1 MGITITKDLLN
12 PQTNLQEEID
22 DKKDESKQ
30 QGVVVNSYNMSFQP
44 DRTFFDS
51 MNFTNIYTDPMY
63 KYTKYDV
70 TPTRFIDWDETR
82 AQNQSTGEQ
91 WLNGLTK
98 AGVTTLGAIAENTL
112 GVLFGL
118 GELVTGGAYYD
129 NWIGHKIDGANEWM
143 REAMPNYMTQAER
156 EYTTGQKLGTANFWA
171 DTVANGFGYSLGSI
185 ATMALTGGVGL
196 LTRGASLV
204 AKGARAMSIYN
215 TTKNIV
221 NAAKIGEKLAKGSRM
236 AGFKNA
242 VGTVEAGVMM
252 SLAESSVEARE
263 TQRNVYE
270 DLVNKALI
278 ENNLTDESQLS
289 QAHREELLQVSYA
302 AGNRDF
308 LTQLPILAGT
318 NLLMFGRHIAGFKAA
333 NKVNKDIAYN
343 TATKK
348 VVNSVAKQGK
358 YRQAFE
364 KVRPTLGGMATE
376 AGQEG
381 WQFASKIYSSDYHT
395 NKYYNGGA
403 ADLISSMNKGI
414 TDLFGTQEGL
424 ESMLV
429 GALVGGGMSG
439 GRSIISKPYAQRK
452 KVAEY
457 AEAVVHGGYFNNAAD
472 KALNLNAMS
481 VLVEKMES
489 ARKSGDLKT
498 FKDAQ
503 YQLVQ
508 IHALSNIENGTFDV
522 MMQKLSDTKGL
533 SDEDFAKLYGFD
545 PEISI
550 KEQTK
555 TENNP
560 EGKSKSD
567 IIEQFRTKLNEFKT
581 DYEKVNELFP
591 PVLRS
596 SPVTRM
602 FMSPEEREAE
612 DATFNER
619 NRLRKQLILSVSG
632 IKDRNKRLKS
642 IQEKMQTILA
652 DAAAINGTP
661 INKFRWIYEEGFDIG
676 PIFEKDDEF
685 TEIPDVEKK
694 VVSREKELEAV
705 RKKLSDKAIELQN
718 SGALASTIPF
728 ANEAHDYLSL
738 YAKNLKTVELYNK
751 LASDE
756 HFRKFFNDAL
766 EEKESAARQKAND
779 EANEKNIKDAKEAKD
794 VQVSDDASQAVK
806 NKADKKKRDLKDKE
820 DRAAQIWLNTVKKL
834 SLKDA
839 LIKLVNIDPTGIE
852 DDHKRVG
859 LQRAISIIKNRI
871 DKANKK
877 DPRKKPKTSKDKKV
891 EDEVNED
898 KVVEEMDLEPTEEE
912 KIIEE
917 MNLGEEPED
926 ALTINESNIIL
937 DENKENTKKKTPSK
951 RPVKDPDQLDLFT
964 EEGEVVPDK
973 PVSEDELKIQL
984 ATNSAEVVITQT
996 RDGKQKWNI
1005 PVDEDGNIVE
1015 PDPDTVTESVE
1026 KPRYQDNRVPVKR
1039 EEFTV
1044 TDADGNVIIF
1054 RATTHLDGSV
1064 EWKMKAGDMW
1074 TTATVIDAKVQQR
1087 DNISNEE
1094 AIKLYTEIKSRD
1106 IKTDELV
1113 SSGMTY
1119 KVGKV
1124 ESYDTVIN
1132 PKMWDRLTAD
1142 QQNRIDPERA
1152 KSKPATTSNP
1162 ILLNKDLL
1170 LDDNIIGTE
1179 VEFEIIENDW
1189 YLSDREDKTLEPWM
1203 EIPIYVKIGDEYIG
1217 KLKKS
1222 ENEER
1227 KAIVEKLQKG
1237 EKVTTNINSIR
1248 AKNFNNTKTVDN
1260 IEEVVFRDPKEVF
1273 GNNDDILLVHTK
1285 AMTDGDVVTSQWS
1298 LGEVHPDKDKGD
1310 LNKIKVNIEED
1321 QDVQQ
1326 NQIGIVI
1333 RSKHNPQPI
1342 DRIAYLSTANLSD
1355 NAKLKVLEALESRDF
1370 NKAVEIVASSRIR
1383 KEAENNPSFLE
1394 FGAFAPIKDKAG
1406 KTISGE
1412 DWMIYYSPAL
1422 GKLIRIKETELVKAF
1437 NGNKAYFNEVKIGKD
1452 EKIVITN
1459 KYNTDLIDIDI
1470 KKDISNFLET
1480 KKYNVIRDGAN
1491 LKGAYI
1497 SPVTGYEYATYQD
1510 YLFDEKEIG
1519 EERTYG
1525 RGHHSI
1531 LSTDIIKKGESM
1543 FNNPEVKFGK
1553 GNVLE
1558 DTAPEIIKKAK
1569 IDKTKPAAPLLT
1581 KDIIFHPQQ
1590 FTTIAFDKKL
1600 GKWIMI
1606 IDSMAQVGGE
1616 KEFEKDGWTYVDAP
1630 WLEKERR
1637 FSRYTIP
1644 KAGVKYSPNALVQDH
1659 IVTENISKD
1668 TYEKERGDLNDEIY
1682 DTPKEITFEDAK
1694 WYWDRLNS
1702 GIKAAQR
1709 FMAEKPS
1716 PEAPVPTSKELTEM
1730 FYGEKRIEEIEEIE
1744 RRRQAELL
1752 DEEEEMNRIAMGSL
1766 EEGGDIYQPESQE
1779 EQEEWEKYGHPL
1791 DNKYQKNIDAI
1802 NAKYDAEL
1810 AALKAPA
1817 APIAPTVPITT
1828 TIPEKYKLNVR
1839 DSKDSPNA
1847 NREIE
1852 NLKAIGREMDETNMS
1867 WQLGNLRHKANTGQ
1881 LVVDIILPN
1890 GKSFLMY
1897 RSTGKGTTA
1906 DTKGLWTPIPGF
1918 AKNGWYI
1925 KMRHKGVDPKKNK
1938 YEIEAFKDIATDLA
1952 KIPNILK
1959 FEALK
1964 TPSAKKTKTIK
1975 KSDNSQINDLFD
1987 NLGGIDPAT
1996 GKPRIC

>member
-22 DKKDESKQ
+22 DKKEPQQ
-30 QGVVVNSYNMSFQP
+30 QGVTVNSYNMSYKP

-51 MNFTNIYTDPMY
+51 MNFTNIYTDPLY

-70 TPTRFIDWDETR
+70 SPNRFIDWDETR

-185 ATMALTGGVGL
+185 ATIALTGGVGL
-196 LTRGASLV
+196 LTRGASL
-204 AKGARAMSIYN
+204 AARGARAMSMYN

-221 NAAKIGEKLAKGSRM
+221 NAAKIGEKIAKGSKLT
-236 AGFKNA
+236 GFKNLA
-242 VGTVEAGVMM
+242 KTIDAGLMM

-278 ENNLTDESQLS
+278 ENNLTDESQLT
-289 QAHREELLQVSYA
+289 QAHREELLHVSYA

-308 LTQLPILAGT
+308 VTQLPILAGT
-318 NLLMFGRHIAGFKAA
+318 NLLMFGRHLAGFKAA
-333 NKVNKDIAYN
+333 SKINKDIAYN
-343 TATKK
+343 AATQK

-364 KVRPTLGGMATE
+364 KVRPTLGGIATE

-381 WQFASKIYSSDYHT
+381 WQFASKVYSSDYHT
-395 NKYYNGGA
+395 NKYYNGGGA
-403 ADLISSMNKGI
+403 SLVSSMNKGI

-429 GALVGGGMSG
+429 GAIVGGGMSG

-452 KVAEY
+452 KIAEY
-457 AEAVVHGGYFNNAAD
+457 AKAVVDGGYLNNAAD

-522 MMQKLSDTKGL
+522 IMQKLSDTKGL
-533 SDEDFAKLYGFD
+533 SDKDFAKLYGFD
-545 PEISI
+545 PEVSI

-591 PVLRS
+591 PVLKS
-596 SPVTRM
+596 SPFKRM
-602 FMSPEEREAE
+602 TMSKEERAAE

-718 SGALASTIPF
+718 AGALASTIPF

-766 EEKESAARQKAND
+766 EEKESAAKQKAND

-937 DENKENTKKKTPSK
+937 DENKENTKKKTPPK
-951 RPVKDPDQLDLFT
+951 QPVKDPNQLDLFAK
-964 EEGEVVPDK
+964 EGEVVPDK
-973 PVSEDELKIQL
+973 PVSEEELEIQL
-984 ATNSAEVVITQT
+984 ATNSAEVV
-996 RDGKQKWNI
+996 GNWNI

-1026 KPRYQDNRVPVKR
+1026 KPRYDDNRVPVKT

-1044 TDADGNVIIF
+1044 YNEDGTVHGLF

-1064 EWKMKAGDMW
+1064 AWDMRSVDMW
-1074 TTATVIDAKVQQR
+1074 VPATIIDRKIQQR

-1094 AIKLYTEIKSRD
+1094 AIKAYTEIKDRD
-1106 IKTDELV
+1106 TKTGEMV
-1113 SSGMTY
+1113 PSGYTY
-1119 KVGKV
+1119 TVGKV
-1124 ESYDTVIN
+1124 GGYKGIMHRN
-1132 PKMWDRLTAD
+1132 MFDRLTAD

-1152 KSKPATTSNP
+1152 KSKPSTTSNP

-1189 YLSDREDKTLEPWM
+1189 WKSGEGRQLSKDWM
-1203 EIPIYVKIGDEYIG
+1203 EIPIYIKIGDQYIG
-1217 KLKKS
+1217 KLRKS

-1248 AKNFNNTKTVDN
+1248 ANNFNNTRTVDN
-1260 IEEVVFRDPKEVF
+1260 IEEVVFRDPREVF
-1273 GNNDDILLVHTK
+1273 GNNDDVLLVHTK
-1285 AMTDGDVVTSQWS
+1285 AMIDGDSSQWS

-1310 LNKIKVNIEED
+1310 LNKIRVNIEED
-1321 QDVQQ
+1321 QDIQRHS
-1326 NQIGIVI
+1326 IGIVI

-1342 DRIAYLSTANLSD
+1342 DRIAYLLTAHLSD
-1355 NAKLKVLEALESRDF
+1355 KAKLKVLELLESRDF
-1370 NKAVEIVASSRIR
+1370 DKASEIVASSIIRID
-1383 KEAENNPSFLE
+1383 AENNPRFLE

-1470 KKDISNFLET
+1470 KKDISDFLET
-1480 KKYNVIRDGAN
+1480 KRYNVMRDGAN

-1519 EERTYG
+1519 EERVLG
-1525 RGHHSI
+1525 KGHNSI

-1569 IDKTKPAAPLLT
+1569 IDKTKPAAPNIQTVTYKGNTYSVDFNAGSITNT
-1581 KDIIFHPQQ
+1581 KTGKVLKGGVTSSIGSKIVDIAISQQ
-1590 FTTIAFDKKL
+1590 
-1600 GKWIMI
+1600 
-1606 IDSMAQVGGE
+1606 E
-1616 KEFEKDGWTYVDAP
+1616 
-1630 WLEKERR
+1630 
-1637 FSRYTIP
+1637 
-1644 KAGVKYSPNALVQDH
+1644 
-1659 IVTENISKD
+1659 
-1668 TYEKERGDLNDEIY
+1668 
-1682 DTPKEITFEDAK
+1682 
-1694 WYWDRLNS
+1694 
-1702 GIKAAQR
+1702 
-1709 FMAEKPS
+1709 
-1716 PEAPVPTSKELTEM
+1716 
-1730 FYGEKRIEEIEEIE
+1730 
-1744 RRRQAELL
+1744 
-1752 DEEEEMNRIAMGSL
+1752 
-1766 EEGGDIYQPESQE
+1766 
-1779 EQEEWEKYGHPL
+1779 
-1791 DNKYQKNIDAI
+1791 
-1802 NAKYDAEL
+1802 
-1810 AALKAPA
+1810 APA
-1817 APIAPTVPITT
+1817 APAV
-1828 TIPEKYKLNVR
+1828 
-1839 DSKDSPNA
+1839 
-1847 NREIE
+1847 
-1852 NLKAIGREMDETNMS
+1852 
-1867 WQLGNLRHKANTGQ
+1867 
-1881 LVVDIILPN
+1881 
-1890 GKSFLMY
+1890 
-1897 RSTGKGTTA
+1897 
-1906 DTKGLWTPIPGF
+1906 
-1918 AKNGWYI
+1918 
-1925 KMRHKGVDPKKNK
+1925 
-1938 YEIEAFKDIATDLA
+1938 
-1952 KIPNILK
+1952 
-1959 FEALK
+1959 
-1964 TPSAKKTKTIK
+1964 KKTKTVK

>member
-1 MGITITKDLLN
+1 MGIKITSELLN
-12 PQTNLQEEID
+12 PRTNLQEEID
-22 DKKDESKQ
+22 DKKESK
-30 QGVVVNSYNMSFQP
+30 GYGIEVNSYNSTYRPNYMFY
-44 DRTFFDS
+44 DS
-51 MNFTNIYTDPMY
+51 MNFTNIYKDPTSS
-63 KYTKYDV
+63 YTEYGV
-70 TPTRFIDWDETR
+70 IPSRHIDWDDAR
-82 AQNQSTGEQ
+82 ARNQSTGEK
-91 WLNGLTK
+91 WLHGLTK

-118 GELVTGGAYYD
+118 GELATGGEYWD
-129 NWIGHKIDGANEWM
+129 NWVGHTIDGANEYM

-185 ATMALTGGVGL
+185 ATLMLTGGAGL
-196 LTRGASLV
+196 ITRGVSAT
-204 AKGARAMSIYN
+204 AKAARGMQMYN
-215 TTKNIV
+215 ITKNIV
-221 NAAKIGEKLAKGSRM
+221 NATKIGEKVARGSRL
-236 AGFKNA
+236 AGFKNV
-242 VGTVEAGVMM
+242 VGTIEAGVMM
-252 SLAESSVEARE
+252 SLAEASVEARE

-270 DLVNKALI
+270 DLIQREIDDPDNGI
-278 ENNLTDESQLS
+278 NDRSQLTA
-289 QAHREELLQVSYA
+289 AHLEELLQVSYS
-302 AGNRDF
+302 AGNTDF
-308 LTQLPILAGT
+308 LTQLPILAGS
-318 NLLMFGRHIAGFKAA
+318 NLLMFGRNVAGFKAA
-333 NKVNKDIAYN
+333 NKINKDIAYN
-343 TATKK
+343 AATQK

-364 KVRPTLGGMATE
+364 RARPTVEGMVVE

-381 WQFASKIYSSDYHT
+381 WQFASKVFASDYHT
-395 NKYYNGGA
+395 NKYYNGGS
-403 ADLISSMNKGI
+403 ADLIASMNMGI

-429 GALVGGGMSG
+429 GGIVGGGMG
-439 GRSIISKPYAQRK
+439 AGRSIISRPYAKRK
-452 KVAEY
+452 QTANY
-457 AEAVVHGGYFNNAAD
+457 AAAVVNGGYFNNATD

-481 VLVEKMES
+481 LLVERMES

-522 MMQKLSDTKGL
+522 MMQKLADTKGL

-545 PEISI
+545 PEVSI

-602 FMSPEEREAE
+602 FMSPEALAAE

-642 IQEKMQTILA
+642 IQEKMQNILA

-676 PIFEKDDEF
+676 PIFEKDDEL

-694 VVSREKELEAV
+694 VISREKELEAV

-718 SGALASTIPF
+718 MGALASTIPF

-756 HFRKFFNDAL
+756 YFRKFFNDAIV
-766 EEKESAARQKAND
+766 EKENAARQKAND

-859 LQRAISIIKNRI
+859 LQRAISIIKKRI
-871 DKANKK
+871 DKANKN
-877 DPRKKPKTSKDKKV
+877 DSKKPTVKEEIIGSKV
-891 EDEVNED
+891 EKETDQ
-898 KVVEEMDLEPTEEE
+898 EPTEEQ

-917 MNLGEEPED
+917 MNLEEEPED

-937 DENKENTKKKTPSK
+937 DENKENTKKKTPPK
-951 RPVKDPDQLDLFT
+951 QPVKDPDQLDLFA

-973 PVSEDELKIQL
+973 PVSEEELEIQL
-984 ATNSAEVVITQT
+984 ATNSAEVV
-996 RDGKQKWNI
+996 GNWSI

-1015 PDPDTVTESVE
+1015 PDPDTVTIDE
-1026 KPRYQDNRVPVKR
+1026 KQ
-1039 EEFTV
+1039 E
-1044 TDADGNVIIF
+1044 
-1054 RATTHLDGSV
+1054 
-1064 EWKMKAGDMW
+1064 
-1074 TTATVIDAKVQQR
+1074 
-1087 DNISNEE
+1087 
-1094 AIKLYTEIKSRD
+1094 
-1106 IKTDELV
+1106 
-1113 SSGMTY
+1113 
-1119 KVGKV
+1119 
-1124 ESYDTVIN
+1124 
-1132 PKMWDRLTAD
+1132 
-1142 QQNRIDPERA
+1142 
-1152 KSKPATTSNP
+1152 P

-1189 YLSDREDKTLEPWM
+1189 YLSDREDKALEPWM
-1203 EIPIYVKIGDEYIG
+1203 EIPIYIKIGDEYIG
-1217 KLKKS
+1217 KLQAS
-1222 ENEER
+1222 QNEER
-1227 KAIVEKLQKG
+1227 KAIIEKLQKG

-1248 AKNFNNTKTVDN
+1248 ANNFNNTKTVDN

-1273 GNNDDILLVHTK
+1273 GNNDDILLVHTVAIK
-1285 AMTDGDVVTSQWS
+1285 DGDVVTSQWS

-1370 NKAVEIVASSRIR
+1370 TRASEIVASSRIR

-1406 KTISGE
+1406 KTISEE

-1452 EKIVITN
+1452 EKVIIAN

-1470 KKDISNFLET
+1470 KKDISDFLET
-1480 KKYNVIRDGAN
+1480 KKYNVMRDGAN

-1519 EERTYG
+1519 EERTFG

-1569 IDKTKPAAPLLT
+1569 IDKTKPEVPAA
-1581 KDIIFHPQQ
+1581 DR
-1590 FTTIAFDKKL
+1590 IAAIESELSKLNERYWAVDSRVAEGKIQEEIKKL
-1600 GKWIMI
+1600 
-1606 IDSMAQVGGE
+1606 E
-1616 KEFEKDGWTYVDAP
+1616 
-1630 WLEKERR
+1630 
-1637 FSRYTIP
+1637 
-1644 KAGVKYSPNALVQDH
+1644 
-1659 IVTENISKD
+1659 
-1668 TYEKERGDLNDEIY
+1668 
-1682 DTPKEITFEDAK
+1682 
-1694 WYWDRLNS
+1694 
-1702 GIKAAQR
+1702 
-1709 FMAEKPS
+1709 
-1716 PEAPVPTSKELTEM
+1716 
-1730 FYGEKRIEEIEEIE
+1730 
-1744 RRRQAELL
+1744 
-1752 DEEEEMNRIAMGSL
+1752 
-1766 EEGGDIYQPESQE
+1766 
-1779 EQEEWEKYGHPL
+1779 
-1791 DNKYQKNIDAI
+1791 
-1802 NAKYDAEL
+1802 AEL

-1817 APIAPTVPITT
+1817 APTLPTTKIISGAQTGVDQIGLEVGKELGIETGGTATPGFYTEKGKDISLA
-1828 TIPEKYKLNVR
+1828 EKYGVEEITKKLQAGKKGRKFYLPRTEENAKNSDGTVYFATDADSAGRIATKRYVDKHNKPFLLNPTAKELSQWLIDNNIKTLNVAGNR
-1839 DSKDSPNA
+1839 ASK
-1847 NREIE
+1847 
-1852 NLKAIGREMDETNMS
+1852 LTTQQQTN
-1867 WQLGNLRHKANTGQ
+1867 
-1881 LVVDIILPN
+1881 
-1890 GKSFLMY
+1890 
-1897 RSTGKGTTA
+1897 
-1906 DTKGLWTPIPGF
+1906 
-1918 AKNGWYI
+1918 I
-1925 KMRHKGVDPKKNK
+1925 K
-1938 YEIEAFKDIATDLA
+1938 
-1952 KIPNILK
+1952 NILI
-1959 FEALK
+1959 EALK
-1964 TPSAKKTKTIK
+1964 APAAPIAELSVRDQKLMEWLRTPEGSLENQTGLESATKLAIKFSKGRQKARDEGKTEEEADQYMKENLSKELMASVGIGFKAIELAPKLEELNKILKKQISAPKSKTVK